1 MNCRSTSYLIVSCVI
16 WLEIVRPTTAQ
27 SANQRCDSTVAGLQR
42 FANGDSAASG
52 IVNLGLSLFGQNPNR
67 VSHAAAADGMQLLAR
82 LMEQNGYDRQRAWMA
97 FVQSSEGQRIMC
109 VPGALSL
116 LTDWFNAMMAL
127 PSGPGWTINPARTRS
142 QSPSEPPENRAQ
154 ASNGIGST
162 PNADLVPPLSGQK
175 VYNASECIG
184 PIIMGVC
191 QGSILPNQAYHP
203 TCYGQMLNGNCTGP
217 MF

>member
-1 MNCRSTSYLIVSCVI
+1 MRTGLPASLIGISLLGWVSLGTYPAVAQNLADFFANLGAGLGSTS
-16 WLEIVRPTTAQ
+16 AQ
-27 SANQRCDSTVAGLQR
+27 EQQATK
-42 FANGDSAASG
+42 
-52 IVNLGLSLFGQNPNR
+52 
-67 VSHAAAADGMQLLAR
+67 AAADGMQLLAR

-97 FVQSSEGQRIMC
+97 FAQSSEGQRIMR

-116 LTDWFNAMMAL
+116 LTDWFNAVMAL
-127 PSGPGWTINPARTRS
+127 PSGPGWTIDPARTRS
-142 QSPSEPPENRAQ
+142 QSPSNPPENRAQ
-154 ASNGIGST
+154 ASNGNGPA
-162 PNADLVPPLSGQK
+162 PNADLVQPRSGQK
-175 VYNASECIG
+175 VYNVSECIG

>member
-1 MNCRSTSYLIVSCVI
+1 MKLV
-16 WLEIVRPTTAQ
+16 L
-27 SANQRCDSTVAGLQR
+27 SA
-42 FANGDSAASG
+42 
-52 IVNLGLSLFGQNPNR
+52 SLFGISLLGWISLSAYPAVAQNLSDFFNNLAA
-67 VSHAAAADGMQLLAR
+67 SQGNTSAQEQQATKAAADGMQLLAH

-97 FVQSSEGQRIMC
+97 FAQSSEGQRIMR

-116 LTDWFNAMMAL
+116 LTDWFNSVMAL
-127 PSGPGWTINPARTRS
+127 PSGPGRTIDPARTRS
-142 QSPSEPPENRAQ
+142 QSPSNPPENRGQ
-154 ASNGIGST
+154 ASNGNGT
-162 PNADLVPPLSGQK
+162 APNADLVQPRSGQK
-175 VYNASECIG
+175 VFNASECIG